1 MELVEQIQCESDTQ
15 FESTHPY
22 RNKIPAEY
30 LQMSVAQLKERI
42 TSAREKLG
50 DKLFI
55 MAHHYQKDEVVEFAE
70 AIGDSLY
77 LAQRAAENKVAEHIV
92 FCGVHFMAE
101 TAVMLTESWQHV
113 YLPDENAGCYMADMA
128 TRKDV
133 EKAWEVLLG
142 IYGDDLLPI
151 TYVNSTAEIKAFV
164 GEHGGTCVT
173 STNAAQ
179 VVQWALDQG
188 KRILFVPDQH
198 LGRNTGYKLGV
209 KLEQMA
215 LYKRAQGELVS
226 EGDVIDARI
235 ILWDGYCGVHQ
246 QFTLEDVE
254 NARKNNPEVQVIV
267 HPECRFEV
275 VQAADLSG
283 STNKLIQ
290 TVESAEYGTSFA
302 IGTDNNLVSR
312 LKSRFKGVKDVSFLN
327 PFSCPC
333 VTMNRIRL
341 PHLAWN
347 LDSIIAGDNTQEIQV
362 DETTTKNAKLSLD
375 KMFELS

>member
-1 MELVEQIQCESDTQ
+1 MQ

-22 RNKIPAEY
+22 RHQIPNSY

-50 DKLFI
+50 KKLFI

-70 AIGDSLY
+70 TTGDSLY
-77 LAQRAAENKVAEHIV
+77 LAQEAARNKTAEHIV

-101 TAVMLTESWQHV
+101 TAAMLTEDWQHV

-128 TRKDV
+128 TRADV
-133 EKAWEVLLG
+133 EQAWTMLEQRYPG
-142 IYGDDLLPI
+142 DLLPI

-173 STNAAQ
+173 STNAGK
-179 VVQWALDQG
+179 VVQWALKQG

-198 LGRNTGYKLGV
+198 LGRNTAYALGV
-209 KLEQMA
+209 GLEEMS
-215 LYKRAQGELVS
+215 LYKHASGELEFS
-226 EGDVIDARI
+226 GDPDRNRI

-246 QFTLEDVE
+246 QFTLEDVQHVRE
-254 NARKNNPEVQVIV
+254 QSPDTQVIV

-290 TVESAEYGTSFA
+290 TVEDAPESASFA
-302 IGTDNNLVSR
+302 IGTDNNLVAR
-312 LKSRFKGVKDVSFLN
+312 LRSRFKGSKNVSFLN

-347 LDSIIAGDNTQEIQV
+347 LDNILAGDDTQEIRV
-362 DETTTKNAKLSLD
+362 DETTTKNALLSLD
-375 KMFELS
+375 QMFHLS